1 VKRLSCE
8 VKGQIGACEVSARGA
23 GSPFS

>member
-8 VKGQIGACEVSARGA
+8 VKGQIDAWELSARGA

>member
-1 VKRLSCE
+1 VKRLSCG
-8 VKGQIGACEVSARGA
+8 VKGQIGVDDYSAVDA